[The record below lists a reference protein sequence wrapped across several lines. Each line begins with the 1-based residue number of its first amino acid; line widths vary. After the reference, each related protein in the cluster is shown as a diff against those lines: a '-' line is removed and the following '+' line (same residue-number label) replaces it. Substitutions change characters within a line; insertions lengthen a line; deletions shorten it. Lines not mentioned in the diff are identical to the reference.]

1 MIHNRG
7 KTMQVLL
14 QQNVPNLGHIGDLV
28 KVKPGY
34 ARNFLFPR
42 RLAILADARNKAQL
56 EHQLGLAELGK
67 TKALASAKELATQ
80 IGSVSLT
87 VQKAVGEE
95 DKIFGTVTTQ
105 ELADAFKAEGYEF
118 DRRVI
123 SILDDIKRVGVYR
136 GSVKL
141 HPEVAAEFK
150 IWVVAQG

>member
-1 MIHNRG
+1 
-7 KTMQVLL
+7 MQVLL

-28 KVKPGY
+28 KVKAGY

-42 RLAILADARNKAQL
+42 KLAILADARNKSQL
-56 EHQLGLAELGK
+56 EHQLRLAELGK
-67 TKALASAKELATQ
+67 AKALSTAKELAAQ

-105 ELADAFKAEGYEF
+105 ELAEAFKAEGYEF
-118 DRRVI
+118 DRRAI

>member
-1 MIHNRG
+1 
-7 KTMQVLL
+7 MQVLL

-42 RLAILADARNKAQL
+42 KLAILADARNKSQL
-56 EHQLGLAELGK
+56 DHQLRLAELGK
-67 TKALASAKELATQ
+67 AKALSTAQELATQ
-80 IGSVSLT
+80 IASVSLT
-87 VQKAVGEE
+87 VQKPVGEE

-105 ELADAFKAEGYEF
+105 ELADAFKVEGYDF
-118 DRRVI
+118 DRRSI
-123 SILDDIKRVGVYR
+123 TILDEIKRVGVYR

>member
-1 MIHNRG
+1 
-7 KTMQVLL
+7 MQVLL

-28 KVKPGY
+28 KVKAGY

-42 RLAILADARNKAQL
+42 KMAILADARNKSQL
-56 EHQLGLAELGK
+56 DHQLRLAELGK
-67 TKALASAKELATQ
+67 AKALATAKELAAQ

-105 ELADAFKAEGYEF
+105 ELKAEGFEF
-118 DRRVI
+118 DRRAI

>member
-1 MIHNRG
+1 ML
-7 KTMQVLL
+7 VLL
-14 QQNVPNLGHIGDLV
+14 QANVANLGHIGDLV

-42 RLAILADARNKAQL
+42 RMAILADARNKAEL
-56 EHQLGLAELGK
+56 DHQLRLADFK
-67 TKALASAKELATQ
+67 KQKALASAKELATQ

-87 VQKAVGEE
+87 IQKPVGEE

-105 ELADAFKAEGYEF
+105 ELADAFKNEGFEF
-118 DRRVI
+118 ERRSI

-150 IWVVAQG
+150 IWVVAQS